1 VDYEPYT
8 AGHVATSFQL
18 LIFAILAFAVLVRTG
33 IYPPEKAGVN
43 LDFDWTYRRAIPA
56 LIRWLAEKGGAVGER
71 LHAADSGVVRRVCDG
86 IYHLHGPQG
95 VFARTWST
103 GAIAFW
109 AVVGLL
115 AFLVLYYWER

>member
-1 VDYEPYT
+1 VWRI
-8 AGHVATSFQL
+8 
-18 LIFAILAFAVLVRTG
+18 IFGLPIASDFEIKYGALERLSQPERAFRISRALKSRLRTG
-33 IYPPEKAGVN
+33 I
-43 LDFDWTYRRAIPA
+43 R
-56 LIRWLAEKGGAVGER
+56 GER
-71 LHAADSGVVRRVCDG
+71 LHCAASGFIQGVYDG
-86 IYHLHGPQG
+86 ISHLHGPQG